1 MCGLGTILLEAAK
14 EWPVSIPVTAGWTFA
29 GKLVVVIQG
38 FLSVSQAKVH
48 CWKGETK
55 PVFLGSC

>member
-14 EWPVSIPVTAGWTFA
+14 EWPVSIPAAVGWAFEGGLA
-29 GKLVVVIQG
+29 VVVPN
-38 FLSVSQAKVH
+38 FLCNNYGKVH

-55 PVFLGSC
+55 RMFLGSC